1 MIAIKVDKQ
10 ICYIFYYWVAN
21 NCLFKRD
28 KNAAKTVLLD
38 KYLLTLY
45 AEVRPQSDGDRERA
59 YKLEVL

>member
-1 MIAIKVDKQ
+1 MYVIGVDKQ

-28 KNAAKTVLLD
+28 KKAAKAVFLD

-45 AEVRPQSDGDRERA
+45 AGVRPQSDGDRERA